1 MNGGMKISSQ
11 MSLQPA
17 IKRFLA
23 IFLSLAAILG
33 GILATFYYTQAR
45 NERAI
50 IETEEVQRVGRQT
63 DILASDCRVVISDL
77 MFLSEQNELLQMLE
91 GDEDNI
97 RQALAEEWLL
107 FSTYKGLY
115 DQIRFLDETG
125 MEVVRVNFN
134 NNDPSIM
141 PDDQLQSKAGRYYFE
156 DTLALN
162 RREVHVSPFDLNVEH
177 GEIEQ
182 PLKPMIRFGTP
193 VFDSYGQTRGIVLLN
208 YLGTNLLSDLETAP
222 SSHSQF
228 MLLNSDGFW
237 LKGLKSEDEWGF
249 MFEDRSHRV
258 FSNDFPEA
266 WQKISATESGQFYND
281 TGVLTFATI
290 HPLLEGQETSTSAS
304 VSFEPGAELTE
315 ASDYY
320 WKLVSYMPQEA
331 LNAGVGTII
340 DRGLLLYASLA
351 VVLVVVSWSL
361 ASTGARHTLAEME
374 LRKHRD
380 HLEVLVAARTAELTT
395 LNKQFQVVGVL
406 RRQDIAK
413 RKRVE
418 LELTSSRQQL
428 RNLAV
433 HTQSAREE
441 ERKSVARQVHDELGQ
456 LLTVLKMD
464 LSWLGKRLP
473 EERILLLEK
482 TKTMSKLV
490 DKTIQTVRR
499 VSTELRPGLLDNLG
513 LTAAIEW
520 HAEEF
525 QNWTGITCKVTSGC
539 ANAILGQDLSTTIFR
554 VFQEA
559 LLNVARHANAT
570 EVKVSLRKEDGRLV
584 LEISDNGIGIT
595 KEEIAD
601 PKSFGLIG
609 IRERILSW
617 EGKVDI
623 RGTPNN
629 GTTVTASIPLDRGG
643 VVQY

>member
-1 MNGGMKISSQ
+1 
-11 MSLQPA
+11 
-17 IKRFLA
+17 
-23 IFLSLAAILG
+23 
-33 GILATFYYTQAR
+33 
-45 NERAI
+45 
-50 IETEEVQRVGRQT
+50 
-63 DILASDCRVVISDL
+63 
-77 MFLSEQNELLQMLE
+77 
-91 GDEDNI
+91 
-97 RQALAEEWLL
+97 
-107 FSTYKGLY
+107 
-115 DQIRFLDETG
+115 
-125 MEVVRVNFN
+125 
-134 NNDPSIM
+134 
-141 PDDQLQSKAGRYYFE
+141 
-156 DTLALN
+156 
-162 RREVHVSPFDLNVEH
+162 
-177 GEIEQ
+177 
-182 PLKPMIRFGTP
+182 
-193 VFDSYGQTRGIVLLN
+193 
-208 YLGTNLLSDLETAP
+208 
-222 SSHSQF
+222 
-228 MLLNSDGFW
+228 
-237 LKGLKSEDEWGF
+237 
-249 MFEDRSHRV
+249 
-258 FSNDFPEA
+258 
-266 WQKISATESGQFYND
+266 
-281 TGVLTFATI
+281 
-290 HPLLEGQETSTSAS
+290 
-304 VSFEPGAELTE
+304 
-315 ASDYY
+315 
-320 WKLVSYMPQEA
+320 
-331 LNAGVGTII
+331 
-340 DRGLLLYASLA
+340 

-361 ASTGARHTLAEME
+361 ASTGARRKLAEME

-499 VSTELRPGLLDNLG
+499 ISTELRPGLLDDLG
-513 LTAAIEW
+513 LIAAIEW

-525 QNWTGITCKVTSGC
+525 QNWTGIKCKVTSDC

-554 VFQEA
+554 VFQET

-570 EVKVSLRKEDGRLV
+570 EVKVSLRKEDGRLA

-643 VVQY
+643 VVQC